1 MPCVHPAWLLTTV
14 MAKTLTAKWARGA
27 PAQPTPTSGSTATA
41 VSGDLATGE
50 EI

>member
-14 MAKTLTAKWARGA
+14 MDKTLKKWARGA